1 MQGQVVMQMTNQV
14 AVNQPTKVAV
24 NAKTGNNAN
33 SNNAGSFASE
43 FKNAADNISESNLG
57 EAVTEQNVA
66 NILNVLA
73 PIGLTNLIVNN
84 LNAPVTE
91 SVKQQGIAE
100 IGVVSAVPSTA
111 QVQTNNFLLTSNNLN
126 SEGSVE
132 IKGQV
137 DNNVELPLVDLKND
151 KEIIQT
157 VQNKIP
163 TNQVPAAI
171 SPVVTQQATSAET
184 ATLKPTQLP
193 NNLQSSA
200 ENDVQIPDETA
211 VKVPMVADNISES
224 NLGEAV
230 TEQNVA
236 NILNVLA
243 PIGLTNLIVN
253 NLNAPVTESVKQQG
267 IAEIGVVS
275 AVPSTAQVQ
284 TNNFLLTSNNLNSE
298 GSVEIK
304 GQVDNNVELPLV
316 DLKNDKEIIQT
327 VQNKIPTNQVP
338 VAISPVLT
346 QQATSAEISTL
357 KPTQLP
363 NNLQSSAENN
373 VQISDETAVKVPM
386 VAENIAPITVNKSN
400 DVVKNNIVASAD
412 PVVTST
418 VASQDKINT
427 TNTTNTTNTIAGTK
441 DNQIKNVDTVDS
453 QAIAVNPQVKPQG
466 QNQSSAQ
473 SKQSFSGM
481 MEQLPPTVQK
491 SETISSNDIFAHN
504 LDVSNKAVNTSGVE
518 QVEKQLTTTE
528 KMDIPNQIIQQTK
541 VIKGIEDTQMVIK
554 LKPEHLGEL
563 TLKFVL
569 DKGAVS
575 ASFHSDNQQ
584 VRNIIESSLVQL
596 KQELADQGIKISHM
610 GVYAGLGD
618 LLSNGQQEQRQ
629 SQQAKTKNRKADVTD
644 FEDEVDKITN
654 IKGVLSEDSV
664 DYRI

>member
-111 QVQTNNFLLTSNNLN
+111 QVQTNNFLLPSNNLN
-126 SEGSVE
+126 PEGSVE

-163 TNQVPAAI
+163 TNQVAVAI

-193 NNLQSSA
+193 NNH
-200 ENDVQIPDETA
+200 
-211 VKVPMVADNISES
+211 
-224 NLGEAV
+224 
-230 TEQNVA
+230 
-236 NILNVLA
+236 
-243 PIGLTNLIVN
+243 
-253 NLNAPVTESVKQQG
+253 
-267 IAEIGVVS
+267 
-275 AVPSTAQVQ
+275 
-284 TNNFLLTSNNLNSE
+284 
-298 GSVEIK
+298 
-304 GQVDNNVELPLV
+304 
-316 DLKNDKEIIQT
+316 
-327 VQNKIPTNQVP
+327 
-338 VAISPVLT
+338 
-346 QQATSAEISTL
+346 
-357 KPTQLP
+357 
-363 NNLQSSAENN
+363 QSSAENN
-373 VQISDETAVKVPM
+373 VQISNETAVKVPM
-386 VAENIAPITVNKSN
+386 VAENVAPITENKSN
-400 DVVKNNIVASAD
+400 DVVKNNIVASVD
-412 PVVTST
+412 HVVTST

-427 TNTTNTTNTIAGTK
+427 NLNNNNKNIAGTK
-441 DNQIKNVDTVDS
+441 DNQIKNVGTVDS
-453 QAIAVNPQVKPQG
+453 PEIAVNPQVKPQG

-504 LDVSNKAVNTSGVE
+504 LDVSNKAVNTTGVE

-654 IKGVLSEDSV
+654 IKGVLSEDSI

>member
-43 FKNAADNISESNLG
+43 FKNAAENISESNLG

-111 QVQTNNFLLTSNNLN
+111 QVQTNNFLLPANNLN

-151 KEIIQT
+151 KGNIQT

-163 TNQVPAAI
+163 TNQVAVAI

-200 ENDVQIPDETA
+200 ENNVQIPDETT
-211 VKVPMVADNISES
+211 VKVPMVDE
-224 NLGEAV
+224 
-230 TEQNVA
+230 NV
-236 NILNVLA
+236 
-243 PIGLTNLIVN
+243 
-253 NLNAPVTESVKQQG
+253 
-267 IAEIGVVS
+267 
-275 AVPSTAQVQ
+275 
-284 TNNFLLTSNNLNSE
+284 
-298 GSVEIK
+298 
-304 GQVDNNVELPLV
+304 
-316 DLKNDKEIIQT
+316 
-327 VQNKIPTNQVP
+327 
-338 VAISPVLT
+338 
-346 QQATSAEISTL
+346 
-357 KPTQLP
+357 
-363 NNLQSSAENN
+363 
-373 VQISDETAVKVPM
+373 
-386 VAENIAPITVNKSN
+386 APITVNKSN
-400 DVVKNNIVASAD
+400 DVVKNNIVASVD

-418 VASQDKINT
+418 VASQDKI
-427 TNTTNTTNTIAGTK
+427 NTTNTIAGTK

-481 MEQLPPTVQK
+481 MEQLTPTVQK

-504 LDVSNKAVNTSGVE
+504 LDVSNKAVNTTGVE

>member
-57 EAVTEQNVA
+57 EAVTEQNVV

-111 QVQTNNFLLTSNNLN
+111 QVQTNNFLLSSNNLN

-163 TNQVPAAI
+163 TNQVA
-171 SPVVTQQATSAET
+171 
-184 ATLKPTQLP
+184 
-193 NNLQSSA
+193 
-200 ENDVQIPDETA
+200 
-211 VKVPMVADNISES
+211 
-224 NLGEAV
+224 
-230 TEQNVA
+230 
-236 NILNVLA
+236 
-243 PIGLTNLIVN
+243 
-253 NLNAPVTESVKQQG
+253 
-267 IAEIGVVS
+267 
-275 AVPSTAQVQ
+275 
-284 TNNFLLTSNNLNSE
+284 
-298 GSVEIK
+298 
-304 GQVDNNVELPLV
+304 
-316 DLKNDKEIIQT
+316 
-327 VQNKIPTNQVP
+327 

-346 QQATSAEISTL
+346 QQATSAEIATL

-386 VAENIAPITVNKSN
+386 VAENVAPITENKSN
-400 DVVKNNIVASAD
+400 DVVKNNIVASVD

-418 VASQDKINT
+418 VASQDKI
-427 TNTTNTTNTIAGTK
+427 NTTNTTNTIAGTK

-481 MEQLPPTVQK
+481 MEQLTPTVQK

-504 LDVSNKAVNTSGVE
+504 LEVSNKAVNTSGVE

>member
-14 AVNQPTKVAV
+14 AVTQPTKVAV

-111 QVQTNNFLLTSNNLN
+111 QVQTNNFLLPSNNLN

-163 TNQVPAAI
+163 TNQVAVAI

-184 ATLKPTQLP
+184 ATLKL
-193 NNLQSSA
+193 
-200 ENDVQIPDETA
+200 
-211 VKVPMVADNISES
+211 
-224 NLGEAV
+224 
-230 TEQNVA
+230 
-236 NILNVLA
+236 
-243 PIGLTNLIVN
+243 
-253 NLNAPVTESVKQQG
+253 
-267 IAEIGVVS
+267 
-275 AVPSTAQVQ
+275 
-284 TNNFLLTSNNLNSE
+284 
-298 GSVEIK
+298 
-304 GQVDNNVELPLV
+304 
-316 DLKNDKEIIQT
+316 
-327 VQNKIPTNQVP
+327 
-338 VAISPVLT
+338 
-346 QQATSAEISTL
+346 
-357 KPTQLP
+357 TQLP

-386 VAENIAPITVNKSN
+386 VAENIAPTTVNKSN
-400 DVVKNNIVASAD
+400 DVVKNNIVASVD

-427 TNTTNTTNTIAGTK
+427 NLNTNNKNIAGTK
-441 DNQIKNVDTVDS
+441 DNQIKNVGTVDS
-453 QAIAVNPQVKPQG
+453 PEIAVNPQVKPQG

-504 LDVSNKAVNTSGVE
+504 LDVSNKAVNTTGVE

>member
-111 QVQTNNFLLTSNNLN
+111 QVQTNNFLLPSNNLN

-163 TNQVPAAI
+163 TNQVA
-171 SPVVTQQATSAET
+171 
-184 ATLKPTQLP
+184 
-193 NNLQSSA
+193 
-200 ENDVQIPDETA
+200 
-211 VKVPMVADNISES
+211 
-224 NLGEAV
+224 
-230 TEQNVA
+230 
-236 NILNVLA
+236 
-243 PIGLTNLIVN
+243 
-253 NLNAPVTESVKQQG
+253 
-267 IAEIGVVS
+267 
-275 AVPSTAQVQ
+275 
-284 TNNFLLTSNNLNSE
+284 
-298 GSVEIK
+298 
-304 GQVDNNVELPLV
+304 
-316 DLKNDKEIIQT
+316 
-327 VQNKIPTNQVP
+327 
-338 VAISPVLT
+338 VAISSVLT
-346 QQATSAEISTL
+346 QQATSAEIATL

-373 VQISDETAVKVPM
+373 VQISNETAVKVPM
-386 VAENIAPITVNKSN
+386 VAENVAPITENKSN
-400 DVVKNNIVASAD
+400 DVVKNNIVASVD

-427 TNTTNTTNTIAGTK
+427 NLNTNNKNIAGTK
-441 DNQIKNVDTVDS
+441 DNQIKNIDTVDS

-504 LDVSNKAVNTSGVE
+504 LEVSNKAVNISGVE

>member
-14 AVNQPTKVAV
+14 AVTQPTKVAV

-111 QVQTNNFLLTSNNLN
+111 QVQTNNFLLPANNLN

-151 KEIIQT
+151 KGNIQT

-163 TNQVPAAI
+163 TNQVAVAI

-184 ATLKPTQLP
+184 A
-193 NNLQSSA
+193 
-200 ENDVQIPDETA
+200 
-211 VKVPMVADNISES
+211 
-224 NLGEAV
+224 
-230 TEQNVA
+230 
-236 NILNVLA
+236 
-243 PIGLTNLIVN
+243 
-253 NLNAPVTESVKQQG
+253 
-267 IAEIGVVS
+267 
-275 AVPSTAQVQ
+275 
-284 TNNFLLTSNNLNSE
+284 
-298 GSVEIK
+298 
-304 GQVDNNVELPLV
+304 
-316 DLKNDKEIIQT
+316 
-327 VQNKIPTNQVP
+327 
-338 VAISPVLT
+338 
-346 QQATSAEISTL
+346 TL

-386 VAENIAPITVNKSN
+386 VAENIVPTTVNKSN
-400 DVVKNNIVASAD
+400 DVVKNNIVASVD

-418 VASQDKINT
+418 VASQDKI
-427 TNTTNTTNTIAGTK
+427 NTTNTIAGTK

>member
-111 QVQTNNFLLTSNNLN
+111 QVQTNNFLLPANNLN

-151 KEIIQT
+151 KGNIQT

-163 TNQVPAAI
+163 TNQVAVAI

-184 ATLKPTQLP
+184 A
-193 NNLQSSA
+193 
-200 ENDVQIPDETA
+200 
-211 VKVPMVADNISES
+211 
-224 NLGEAV
+224 
-230 TEQNVA
+230 
-236 NILNVLA
+236 
-243 PIGLTNLIVN
+243 
-253 NLNAPVTESVKQQG
+253 
-267 IAEIGVVS
+267 
-275 AVPSTAQVQ
+275 
-284 TNNFLLTSNNLNSE
+284 
-298 GSVEIK
+298 
-304 GQVDNNVELPLV
+304 
-316 DLKNDKEIIQT
+316 
-327 VQNKIPTNQVP
+327 
-338 VAISPVLT
+338 
-346 QQATSAEISTL
+346 TL

-386 VAENIAPITVNKSN
+386 VAENIVPTTVNKSN
-400 DVVKNNIVASAD
+400 DVVKNNIVASVD

-418 VASQDKINT
+418 VASQDKI
-427 TNTTNTTNTIAGTK
+427 NTTNTIAGTK

>member
-111 QVQTNNFLLTSNNLN
+111 QVQTNNFLLPSNNLN

-163 TNQVPAAI
+163 TNQVAVAI

-184 ATLKPTQLP
+184 A
-193 NNLQSSA
+193 
-200 ENDVQIPDETA
+200 
-211 VKVPMVADNISES
+211 
-224 NLGEAV
+224 
-230 TEQNVA
+230 
-236 NILNVLA
+236 
-243 PIGLTNLIVN
+243 
-253 NLNAPVTESVKQQG
+253 
-267 IAEIGVVS
+267 
-275 AVPSTAQVQ
+275 
-284 TNNFLLTSNNLNSE
+284 
-298 GSVEIK
+298 
-304 GQVDNNVELPLV
+304 
-316 DLKNDKEIIQT
+316 
-327 VQNKIPTNQVP
+327 
-338 VAISPVLT
+338 
-346 QQATSAEISTL
+346 TL

-386 VAENIAPITVNKSN
+386 VAENTQPITVNKSN
-400 DVVKNNIVASAD
+400 DVVKNNIVASVD

-427 TNTTNTTNTIAGTK
+427 TNTIAGTK
-441 DNQIKNVDTVDS
+441 DNQIKNVETVDS
-453 QAIAVNPQVKPQG
+453 QASAVNPQVKPQG

>member
-1 MQGQVVMQMTNQV
+1 MQGQVVMQMTNPV

-24 NAKTGNNAN
+24 NAKTANNAN

-111 QVQTNNFLLTSNNLN
+111 QVQTNNFLLPSNNLN

-163 TNQVPAAI
+163 TNQVA
-171 SPVVTQQATSAET
+171 
-184 ATLKPTQLP
+184 
-193 NNLQSSA
+193 
-200 ENDVQIPDETA
+200 
-211 VKVPMVADNISES
+211 
-224 NLGEAV
+224 
-230 TEQNVA
+230 
-236 NILNVLA
+236 
-243 PIGLTNLIVN
+243 
-253 NLNAPVTESVKQQG
+253 
-267 IAEIGVVS
+267 
-275 AVPSTAQVQ
+275 
-284 TNNFLLTSNNLNSE
+284 
-298 GSVEIK
+298 
-304 GQVDNNVELPLV
+304 
-316 DLKNDKEIIQT
+316 
-327 VQNKIPTNQVP
+327 

-346 QQATSAEISTL
+346 QQATSAEIATL

-373 VQISDETAVKVPM
+373 VQISDETAVKVLM

-427 TNTTNTTNTIAGTK
+427 TNTIAGTK
-441 DNQIKNVDTVDS
+441 DNQIKNIDTVDS
-453 QAIAVNPQVKPQG
+453 QASAVNPQVKPQG

-518 QVEKQLTTTE
+518 QVEKQLTATE

>member
-111 QVQTNNFLLTSNNLN
+111 QVQTNNFLL
-126 SEGSVE
+126 
-132 IKGQV
+132 
-137 DNNVELPLVDLKND
+137 P
-151 KEIIQT
+151 
-157 VQNKIP
+157 
-163 TNQVPAAI
+163 
-171 SPVVTQQATSAET
+171 
-184 ATLKPTQLP
+184 
-193 NNLQSSA
+193 
-200 ENDVQIPDETA
+200 
-211 VKVPMVADNISES
+211 
-224 NLGEAV
+224 
-230 TEQNVA
+230 
-236 NILNVLA
+236 
-243 PIGLTNLIVN
+243 
-253 NLNAPVTESVKQQG
+253 
-267 IAEIGVVS
+267 
-275 AVPSTAQVQ
+275 
-284 TNNFLLTSNNLNSE
+284 SNNLNSE

-346 QQATSAEISTL
+346 QQATSAEIATL

-386 VAENIAPITVNKSN
+386 VAENVAPITENKSN
-400 DVVKNNIVASAD
+400 DVVKNNIVASVD
-412 PVVTST
+412 HVVTST

-427 TNTTNTTNTIAGTK
+427 NLNTNNKNIAGTK
-441 DNQIKNVDTVDS
+441 DNQIKNVGTVDS

-481 MEQLPPTVQK
+481 MEQLTPTVQK

-504 LDVSNKAVNTSGVE
+504 LEVSNKAVNISGVE

-654 IKGVLSEDSV
+654 IKGVLSEDSI

>member
-1 MQGQVVMQMTNQV
+1 MQGQVVMQMTNPV

-111 QVQTNNFLLTSNNLN
+111 QVQTNNFLLPSNNLN

-193 NNLQSSA
+193 NNH
-200 ENDVQIPDETA
+200 
-211 VKVPMVADNISES
+211 
-224 NLGEAV
+224 
-230 TEQNVA
+230 
-236 NILNVLA
+236 
-243 PIGLTNLIVN
+243 
-253 NLNAPVTESVKQQG
+253 
-267 IAEIGVVS
+267 
-275 AVPSTAQVQ
+275 
-284 TNNFLLTSNNLNSE
+284 
-298 GSVEIK
+298 
-304 GQVDNNVELPLV
+304 
-316 DLKNDKEIIQT
+316 
-327 VQNKIPTNQVP
+327 
-338 VAISPVLT
+338 
-346 QQATSAEISTL
+346 
-357 KPTQLP
+357 
-363 NNLQSSAENN
+363 QSSAENN
-373 VQISDETAVKVPM
+373 VQISNETAVKVPM
-386 VAENIAPITVNKSN
+386 VAENVAPITENKSN

-481 MEQLPPTVQK
+481 MEQLTPKVQK

-504 LDVSNKAVNTSGVE
+504 LEVSNKAFNTTGVE
-518 QVEKQLTTTE
+518 QVEKQLTATE

>member
-84 LNAPVTE
+84 LNATVTE

-111 QVQTNNFLLTSNNLN
+111 QVQTNNFLLPSNNLN

-137 DNNVELPLVDLKND
+137 DNNVK
-151 KEIIQT
+151 
-157 VQNKIP
+157 
-163 TNQVPAAI
+163 
-171 SPVVTQQATSAET
+171 
-184 ATLKPTQLP
+184 
-193 NNLQSSA
+193 
-200 ENDVQIPDETA
+200 
-211 VKVPMVADNISES
+211 
-224 NLGEAV
+224 
-230 TEQNVA
+230 
-236 NILNVLA
+236 
-243 PIGLTNLIVN
+243 
-253 NLNAPVTESVKQQG
+253 
-267 IAEIGVVS
+267 
-275 AVPSTAQVQ
+275 
-284 TNNFLLTSNNLNSE
+284 
-298 GSVEIK
+298 
-304 GQVDNNVELPLV
+304 LPLV

-346 QQATSAEISTL
+346 QQATSAEIATL

-386 VAENIAPITVNKSN
+386 VDENVAPITVNKSN
-400 DVVKNNIVASAD
+400 DVVKNNIVASVD

-418 VASQDKINT
+418 VASQDKI
-427 TNTTNTTNTIAGTK
+427 NTTNTIAGTK

-504 LDVSNKAVNTSGVE
+504 LEVSNKAVNTSGVE

-654 IKGVLSEDSV
+654 IKGVLSEDGV

>member
-1 MQGQVVMQMTNQV
+1 MQGQVVMQMTNPV
-14 AVNQPTKVAV
+14 AVNQPTKVTV

-111 QVQTNNFLLTSNNLN
+111 QVQTNNFLLPSNNLN

-163 TNQVPAAI
+163 TNQVA
-171 SPVVTQQATSAET
+171 
-184 ATLKPTQLP
+184 
-193 NNLQSSA
+193 
-200 ENDVQIPDETA
+200 
-211 VKVPMVADNISES
+211 
-224 NLGEAV
+224 
-230 TEQNVA
+230 
-236 NILNVLA
+236 
-243 PIGLTNLIVN
+243 
-253 NLNAPVTESVKQQG
+253 
-267 IAEIGVVS
+267 
-275 AVPSTAQVQ
+275 
-284 TNNFLLTSNNLNSE
+284 
-298 GSVEIK
+298 
-304 GQVDNNVELPLV
+304 
-316 DLKNDKEIIQT
+316 
-327 VQNKIPTNQVP
+327 

-373 VQISDETAVKVPM
+373 VQISDETAVKVLM
-386 VAENIAPITVNKSN
+386 VAENTEPTTVNKSN

-427 TNTTNTTNTIAGTK
+427 TNTIAGTK
-441 DNQIKNVDTVDS
+441 DNQIKNVETVDS
-453 QAIAVNPQVKPQG
+453 QASAVNPQVKPQG

-528 KMDIPNQIIQQTK
+528 KMDIPNQIIHQTK

-654 IKGVLSEDSV
+654 IKGVLSEDSI

>member
-14 AVNQPTKVAV
+14 AVTQPTKVAV

-111 QVQTNNFLLTSNNLN
+111 QVQTNNFLLPSNNLN

-151 KEIIQT
+151 KGNIQT

-163 TNQVPAAI
+163 TNQVA
-171 SPVVTQQATSAET
+171 
-184 ATLKPTQLP
+184 
-193 NNLQSSA
+193 
-200 ENDVQIPDETA
+200 
-211 VKVPMVADNISES
+211 
-224 NLGEAV
+224 
-230 TEQNVA
+230 
-236 NILNVLA
+236 
-243 PIGLTNLIVN
+243 
-253 NLNAPVTESVKQQG
+253 
-267 IAEIGVVS
+267 
-275 AVPSTAQVQ
+275 
-284 TNNFLLTSNNLNSE
+284 
-298 GSVEIK
+298 
-304 GQVDNNVELPLV
+304 
-316 DLKNDKEIIQT
+316 
-327 VQNKIPTNQVP
+327 

-400 DVVKNNIVASAD
+400 DVVKNNIVASVD

-453 QAIAVNPQVKPQG
+453 QASAVNPQVKPQG

-481 MEQLPPTVQK
+481 IEQLTPTVQK

>member
-14 AVNQPTKVAV
+14 AVTQPTKVAV

-111 QVQTNNFLLTSNNLN
+111 QVQTNNFLL
-126 SEGSVE
+126 
-132 IKGQV
+132 
-137 DNNVELPLVDLKND
+137 P
-151 KEIIQT
+151 
-157 VQNKIP
+157 
-163 TNQVPAAI
+163 
-171 SPVVTQQATSAET
+171 
-184 ATLKPTQLP
+184 
-193 NNLQSSA
+193 
-200 ENDVQIPDETA
+200 
-211 VKVPMVADNISES
+211 
-224 NLGEAV
+224 
-230 TEQNVA
+230 
-236 NILNVLA
+236 
-243 PIGLTNLIVN
+243 
-253 NLNAPVTESVKQQG
+253 
-267 IAEIGVVS
+267 
-275 AVPSTAQVQ
+275 
-284 TNNFLLTSNNLNSE
+284 SNNLNSE

-346 QQATSAEISTL
+346 QQATSAETATL

-373 VQISDETAVKVPM
+373 VQISDETAVKILM

-400 DVVKNNIVASAD
+400 DVVKNNIVASVD

-427 TNTTNTTNTIAGTK
+427 NLNTNNKNIAGTK
-441 DNQIKNVDTVDS
+441 DNQIKNVGTVDS
-453 QAIAVNPQVKPQG
+453 PEIAVNPQVKPQG

-491 SETISSNDIFAHN
+491 SETISGNDIFAHN
-504 LDVSNKAVNTSGVE
+504 LDVSNKAVNTTGVE

>member
-111 QVQTNNFLLTSNNLN
+111 QVQTNNFLLPSNNLN

-163 TNQVPAAI
+163 TNQVAVAI
-171 SPVVTQQATSAET
+171 SPVVTQQATSAE
-184 ATLKPTQLP
+184 
-193 NNLQSSA
+193 
-200 ENDVQIPDETA
+200 
-211 VKVPMVADNISES
+211 
-224 NLGEAV
+224 
-230 TEQNVA
+230 
-236 NILNVLA
+236 
-243 PIGLTNLIVN
+243 
-253 NLNAPVTESVKQQG
+253 
-267 IAEIGVVS
+267 IA
-275 AVPSTAQVQ
+275 
-284 TNNFLLTSNNLNSE
+284 
-298 GSVEIK
+298 
-304 GQVDNNVELPLV
+304 
-316 DLKNDKEIIQT
+316 
-327 VQNKIPTNQVP
+327 
-338 VAISPVLT
+338 
-346 QQATSAEISTL
+346 TL

-386 VAENIAPITVNKSN
+386 VDENTQPITVNKSN

-427 TNTTNTTNTIAGTK
+427 TNTIAGTK

-453 QAIAVNPQVKPQG
+453 QEIAVNPQVKPQG

-528 KMDIPNQIIQQTK
+528 KMDIPNQIIHQTK

>member
-111 QVQTNNFLLTSNNLN
+111 QVQTNNFLLPSNNLN

-163 TNQVPAAI
+163 TNQVAVAI
-171 SPVVTQQATSAET
+171 SPVV
-184 ATLKPTQLP
+184 
-193 NNLQSSA
+193 
-200 ENDVQIPDETA
+200 
-211 VKVPMVADNISES
+211 
-224 NLGEAV
+224 
-230 TEQNVA
+230 
-236 NILNVLA
+236 
-243 PIGLTNLIVN
+243 
-253 NLNAPVTESVKQQG
+253 
-267 IAEIGVVS
+267 
-275 AVPSTAQVQ
+275 
-284 TNNFLLTSNNLNSE
+284 
-298 GSVEIK
+298 
-304 GQVDNNVELPLV
+304 
-316 DLKNDKEIIQT
+316 
-327 VQNKIPTNQVP
+327 
-338 VAISPVLT
+338 T

-373 VQISDETAVKVPM
+373 VQISDETAVKVLM

-427 TNTTNTTNTIAGTK
+427 TNTIAGTK
-441 DNQIKNVDTVDS
+441 DNQIKNVETVDS
-453 QAIAVNPQVKPQG
+453 QASAVNPQVKPQG

-504 LDVSNKAVNTSGVE
+504 LEVSNKAVNTTGVE
-518 QVEKQLTTTE
+518 QVEKQLTATE

-654 IKGVLSEDSV
+654 IKGVLSEDSI

>member
-111 QVQTNNFLLTSNNLN
+111 QVQTNNFLLPSNNLN

-200 ENDVQIPDETA
+200 EN
-211 VKVPMVADNISES
+211 
-224 NLGEAV
+224 
-230 TEQNVA
+230 
-236 NILNVLA
+236 
-243 PIGLTNLIVN
+243 
-253 NLNAPVTESVKQQG
+253 
-267 IAEIGVVS
+267 
-275 AVPSTAQVQ
+275 
-284 TNNFLLTSNNLNSE
+284 
-298 GSVEIK
+298 
-304 GQVDNNVELPLV
+304 
-316 DLKNDKEIIQT
+316 
-327 VQNKIPTNQVP
+327 
-338 VAISPVLT
+338 
-346 QQATSAEISTL
+346 
-357 KPTQLP
+357 
-363 NNLQSSAENN
+363 N

-386 VAENIAPITVNKSN
+386 VAENTEPTTVNKSN
-400 DVVKNNIVASAD
+400 DVVKNNIVASVD

-453 QAIAVNPQVKPQG
+453 QASAVNPQVKPQG

-481 MEQLPPTVQK
+481 MEQLTPKVQK

-528 KMDIPNQIIQQTK
+528 KMDIPNQIIHQTK

>member
-84 LNAPVTE
+84 LNAPVTD

-111 QVQTNNFLLTSNNLN
+111 QVQTNNFLLPANNLN

-163 TNQVPAAI
+163 TNQVAVAI

-184 ATLKPTQLP
+184 A
-193 NNLQSSA
+193 
-200 ENDVQIPDETA
+200 
-211 VKVPMVADNISES
+211 
-224 NLGEAV
+224 
-230 TEQNVA
+230 
-236 NILNVLA
+236 
-243 PIGLTNLIVN
+243 
-253 NLNAPVTESVKQQG
+253 
-267 IAEIGVVS
+267 
-275 AVPSTAQVQ
+275 
-284 TNNFLLTSNNLNSE
+284 
-298 GSVEIK
+298 
-304 GQVDNNVELPLV
+304 
-316 DLKNDKEIIQT
+316 
-327 VQNKIPTNQVP
+327 
-338 VAISPVLT
+338 
-346 QQATSAEISTL
+346 TL

-386 VAENIAPITVNKSN
+386 VAENVAPITENKSN
-400 DVVKNNIVASAD
+400 DVVKNNIVASTD

-427 TNTTNTTNTIAGTK
+427 NLNNNNKNIAGTK

-491 SETISSNDIFAHN
+491 SETISSNDIFAQN
-504 LDVSNKAVNTSGVE
+504 LEVSNKAVNISGVE

-654 IKGVLSEDSV
+654 IKGVLSEDGV

>member
-111 QVQTNNFLLTSNNLN
+111 QVQTNNFLLPSNNLN

-163 TNQVPAAI
+163 TNQVAVAI

-184 ATLKPTQLP
+184 A
-193 NNLQSSA
+193 
-200 ENDVQIPDETA
+200 
-211 VKVPMVADNISES
+211 
-224 NLGEAV
+224 
-230 TEQNVA
+230 
-236 NILNVLA
+236 
-243 PIGLTNLIVN
+243 
-253 NLNAPVTESVKQQG
+253 
-267 IAEIGVVS
+267 
-275 AVPSTAQVQ
+275 
-284 TNNFLLTSNNLNSE
+284 
-298 GSVEIK
+298 
-304 GQVDNNVELPLV
+304 
-316 DLKNDKEIIQT
+316 
-327 VQNKIPTNQVP
+327 
-338 VAISPVLT
+338 
-346 QQATSAEISTL
+346 TL

-386 VAENIAPITVNKSN
+386 VAENVAPITVNKSN
-400 DVVKNNIVASAD
+400 DVVKNNIVASVD

-427 TNTTNTTNTIAGTK
+427 NLNTNNKNIAGTK
-441 DNQIKNVDTVDS
+441 DNQIKNVETVDS
-453 QAIAVNPQVKPQG
+453 QASAVNPQVKPQG

-481 MEQLPPTVQK
+481 MEQLTPTVQK

-504 LDVSNKAVNTSGVE
+504 LEVSNKAFNTTGVE

>member
-1 MQGQVVMQMTNQV
+1 MQGQVVMQMTNPV

-43 FKNAADNISESNLG
+43 FKNAAENISESNLG

-111 QVQTNNFLLTSNNLN
+111 QVQTNNFLLPSNNLN

-211 VKVPMVADNISES
+211 VKVPMVA
-224 NLGEAV
+224 
-230 TEQNVA
+230 
-236 NILNVLA
+236 
-243 PIGLTNLIVN
+243 
-253 NLNAPVTESVKQQG
+253 
-267 IAEIGVVS
+267 
-275 AVPSTAQVQ
+275 
-284 TNNFLLTSNNLNSE
+284 
-298 GSVEIK
+298 
-304 GQVDNNVELPLV
+304 
-316 DLKNDKEIIQT
+316 
-327 VQNKIPTNQVP
+327 
-338 VAISPVLT
+338 
-346 QQATSAEISTL
+346 
-357 KPTQLP
+357 
-363 NNLQSSAENN
+363 
-373 VQISDETAVKVPM
+373 
-386 VAENIAPITVNKSN
+386 ENIAPITVNKSN
-400 DVVKNNIVASAD
+400 DVVKNDIVASVD

-427 TNTTNTTNTIAGTK
+427 NLNTNNKNIAGTK
-441 DNQIKNVDTVDS
+441 DNQIKNVGTVDS
-453 QAIAVNPQVKPQG
+453 PEIAVNPQVKPQG

-504 LDVSNKAVNTSGVE
+504 LEVSNKAVNTTGVE
-518 QVEKQLTTTE
+518 QVEKQLTATE

>member
-111 QVQTNNFLLTSNNLN
+111 QVQTNNFLLPSNNLN

-163 TNQVPAAI
+163 TNQVAVAI

-200 ENDVQIPDETA
+200 ENNVQIPDETA
-211 VKVPMVADNISES
+211 VKVPMVAE
-224 NLGEAV
+224 
-230 TEQNVA
+230 NV
-236 NILNVLA
+236 
-243 PIGLTNLIVN
+243 
-253 NLNAPVTESVKQQG
+253 
-267 IAEIGVVS
+267 
-275 AVPSTAQVQ
+275 
-284 TNNFLLTSNNLNSE
+284 
-298 GSVEIK
+298 
-304 GQVDNNVELPLV
+304 
-316 DLKNDKEIIQT
+316 
-327 VQNKIPTNQVP
+327 
-338 VAISPVLT
+338 
-346 QQATSAEISTL
+346 
-357 KPTQLP
+357 
-363 NNLQSSAENN
+363 
-373 VQISDETAVKVPM
+373 
-386 VAENIAPITVNKSN
+386 APITENKSN
-400 DVVKNNIVASAD
+400 DVVKNNIVASVD

-427 TNTTNTTNTIAGTK
+427 NLNNNNKNIAGTK

-504 LDVSNKAVNTSGVE
+504 LDVSNKAVNISGVE

-654 IKGVLSEDSV
+654 IKGVLSEDSI

>member
-1 MQGQVVMQMTNQV
+1 MQGQVVMQMTNPV

-24 NAKTGNNAN
+24 NAKNGNNAN

-43 FKNAADNISESNLG
+43 FKNAAENISESNLG

-111 QVQTNNFLLTSNNLN
+111 QVQTNNFLLPSNNLN

-163 TNQVPAAI
+163 TNQVA
-171 SPVVTQQATSAET
+171 
-184 ATLKPTQLP
+184 
-193 NNLQSSA
+193 
-200 ENDVQIPDETA
+200 
-211 VKVPMVADNISES
+211 
-224 NLGEAV
+224 
-230 TEQNVA
+230 
-236 NILNVLA
+236 
-243 PIGLTNLIVN
+243 
-253 NLNAPVTESVKQQG
+253 
-267 IAEIGVVS
+267 
-275 AVPSTAQVQ
+275 
-284 TNNFLLTSNNLNSE
+284 
-298 GSVEIK
+298 
-304 GQVDNNVELPLV
+304 
-316 DLKNDKEIIQT
+316 
-327 VQNKIPTNQVP
+327 

-346 QQATSAEISTL
+346 QQATSAEIATL

-386 VAENIAPITVNKSN
+386 VAENVAPITENKSN
-400 DVVKNNIVASAD
+400 DVVKNNIVASTD
-412 PVVTST
+412 SVVTST
-418 VASQDKINT
+418 VASQDKI
-427 TNTTNTTNTIAGTK
+427 NTTNTIAGTK

-481 MEQLPPTVQK
+481 MEQLTPTVQK

-654 IKGVLSEDSV
+654 IKGVLSEDSI

>member
-1 MQGQVVMQMTNQV
+1 MQISDET
-14 AVNQPTKVAV
+14 AVKVPMV
-24 NAKTGNNAN
+24 D
-33 SNNAGSFASE
+33 E
-43 FKNAADNISESNLG
+43 NISESNLG

-111 QVQTNNFLLTSNNLN
+111 QVQTNNFLLPSNNLN

-163 TNQVPAAI
+163 TNQVA
-171 SPVVTQQATSAET
+171 
-184 ATLKPTQLP
+184 
-193 NNLQSSA
+193 
-200 ENDVQIPDETA
+200 
-211 VKVPMVADNISES
+211 
-224 NLGEAV
+224 
-230 TEQNVA
+230 
-236 NILNVLA
+236 
-243 PIGLTNLIVN
+243 
-253 NLNAPVTESVKQQG
+253 
-267 IAEIGVVS
+267 
-275 AVPSTAQVQ
+275 
-284 TNNFLLTSNNLNSE
+284 
-298 GSVEIK
+298 
-304 GQVDNNVELPLV
+304 
-316 DLKNDKEIIQT
+316 
-327 VQNKIPTNQVP
+327 

-400 DVVKNNIVASAD
+400 DVVKNNIVASVD

-418 VASQDKINT
+418 VASQDKI
-427 TNTTNTTNTIAGTK
+427 NTTNTIAGTK

-504 LDVSNKAVNTSGVE
+504 LEVSNKAVNTSGVE

-584 VRNIIESSLVQL
+584 VRSIIESSLVQL

>member
-1 MQGQVVMQMTNQV
+1 MQGQVVMQMTNPV

-43 FKNAADNISESNLG
+43 FKNAAENISESNLG

-111 QVQTNNFLLTSNNLN
+111 QVQTNNFLLPPNNLN

-163 TNQVPAAI
+163 TNQVA
-171 SPVVTQQATSAET
+171 
-184 ATLKPTQLP
+184 
-193 NNLQSSA
+193 
-200 ENDVQIPDETA
+200 
-211 VKVPMVADNISES
+211 
-224 NLGEAV
+224 
-230 TEQNVA
+230 
-236 NILNVLA
+236 
-243 PIGLTNLIVN
+243 
-253 NLNAPVTESVKQQG
+253 
-267 IAEIGVVS
+267 
-275 AVPSTAQVQ
+275 
-284 TNNFLLTSNNLNSE
+284 
-298 GSVEIK
+298 
-304 GQVDNNVELPLV
+304 
-316 DLKNDKEIIQT
+316 
-327 VQNKIPTNQVP
+327 

-427 TNTTNTTNTIAGTK
+427 TNTIAGTK
-441 DNQIKNVDTVDS
+441 DNQIKNVETVDS
-453 QAIAVNPQVKPQG
+453 QASAVNPQVKPQG

-654 IKGVLSEDSV
+654 IKGVLSEDSI